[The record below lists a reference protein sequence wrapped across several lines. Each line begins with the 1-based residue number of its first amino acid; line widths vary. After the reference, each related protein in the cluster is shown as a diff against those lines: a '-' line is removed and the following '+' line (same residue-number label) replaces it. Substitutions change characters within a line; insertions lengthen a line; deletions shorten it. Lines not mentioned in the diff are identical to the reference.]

1 MIQMLYIIH
10 SLYVQNESDNGG
22 KRCMFGRIKDY
33 GTDGNK
39 VSIEFEKGSGFIEII
54 KADIIRIFSKMDSV
68 ERDSKAICK
77 KAGDSIKFN
86 VSKDENG
93 IRIATELL
101 TIAVCDD
108 FKTDIYDKDGQNVC
122 SDFRGERKSVERISD
137 EDRKLLEGEGH
148 SVGEE
153 NGNYRIQVLKTLDNV
168 KAFYGLG
175 DKTGFLNKAGYQY
188 DMWNTDNPDPQVDCF
203 KSLYKSIPFFIALT
217 IGRPYGIFFDNT
229 FHSYFDMG
237 KESQKY
243 YYFAADEGDLD
254 YYFILGD
261 SMPDVIKGYTCLTG
275 RTPLPQMFTLGYHQ
289 SRWSYSSADEV
300 RQIADTMRKNRI
312 PCDTIHL
319 DIDYMDAFKVF
330 TFSEQRFPNVKEF
343 INDLSSNGFKIV
355 TIIDP
360 GVKAEDGY
368 DIYEEGKKNGYFAKD
383 EDGSIYKNR
392 VWPGTSV
399 FPDFGNSEVRK
410 WWGDNQKYLVDMG
423 VRGVWNDMNEPASF
437 DGPLPDNVVFRD
449 GDRVTNHKEIH
460 NVYGHFMAQA
470 TYDGL
475 KKYDGRRPY
484 VITRAC
490 YAGSQKYT
498 TAWTG
503 DNHSIWAHLQM
514 AVPQLCNMGI
524 SGIAFAGTDVGG
536 FGSDVTPELLARWVQ
551 TGCFSPLF
559 RNHSAKG
566 TRYQEPWGFGD
577 EVLDIYRKYVELR
590 YRLIPYFYDLFH
602 ECEQTGMP
610 VLRPLILNYPDDNEV
625 INMNDEFMV
634 GDSILVSPVVNPG
647 QTKKMVYLPKGVWYD
662 YDTKERIDGG
672 TYIIKDAPLD
682 VCPVYIKAGAVIP
695 NFPVQQYIGE
705 QKIEKLI
712 LDVYPGEG
720 SCTHYQNDGE
730 SFEYQDGVYNE
741 YRFSNC
747 DGKVDMEIVHNGYK
761 EKYKEVE
768 IHYKEGINI
777 IQIE

>member
-1 MIQMLYIIH
+1 
-10 SLYVQNESDNGG
+10 
-22 KRCMFGRIKDY
+22 MFGKIKDY
-33 GTDGNK
+33 KADGRK
-39 VSIEFEKGSGFIEII
+39 VYIEFENGNGLVEII
-54 KADIIRIFSKMDSV
+54 SDGIIRIFSNTDKA
-68 ERDSKAICK
+68 RRISKAICK
-77 KAGDSIKFN
+77 EEPEAVKFIAD
-86 VSKDENG
+86 KDGNG
-93 IRIATELL
+93 IKIVTDSL
-101 TIAVCDD
+101 TVKVFDD
-108 FKTDIYDKDGQNVC
+108 FKTDVYDKDGQPVC
-122 SDFRGERKSVERISD
+122 CDFRGERKDVQGLSD
-137 EDRKLLEGEGH
+137 DDRRLLESEGH
-148 SVGEE
+148 SADMAGGSYKV
-153 NGNYRIQVLKTLDNV
+153 QVLKSIDNV

-188 DMWNTDNPDPQVDCF
+188 EMWNTDNPDPQVDCF
-203 KSLYKSIPFFIALT
+203 KSLYKSIPFFVALT
-217 IGRPYGIFFDNT
+217 SGRPYGIFFDNT
-229 FHSYFDMG
+229 YHSYFDMG
-237 KESQKY
+237 KESDDY

-254 YYFILGD
+254 YYFILGE
-261 SMPDVIKGYTCLTG
+261 SMSDVIKGYTYLTG
-275 RTPLPQMFTLGYHQ
+275 RTPIPQMFTLGYHQ

-300 RQIADTMRKNRI
+300 MQIADNMRKNRI

-319 DIDYMDAFKVF
+319 DIDYMDEYKVF
-330 TFSEQRFPNVKEF
+330 TFSKERFPDAGNF
-343 INDLSSNGFKIV
+343 IKDLSSKGFKIV

-368 DIYEEGKKNGYFAKD
+368 HIYEEGKKNGYFALNKD
-383 EDGSIYKNR
+383 GTLYKNR

-399 FPDFGNSEVRK
+399 FPDFGNGDVRK

-437 DGPLPDNVVFRD
+437 DGPLPDDVVFSD
-449 GDRVTNHKEIH
+449 GDRVTDHKEIH

-514 AVPQLCNMGI
+514 AVPQLCNLGI
-524 SGIAFAGTDVGG
+524 SGMAFAGVDVGG
-536 FGSDVTPELLARWVQ
+536 FSSDATPELIARWVQ
-551 TGCFSPLF
+551 MGAFSPLF

-566 TRYQEPWGFGD
+566 TRYQEPWRFGD
-577 EVLDIYRKYVELR
+577 KVLDIYRKYVELR
-590 YRLIPYFYDLFH
+590 YKLIPYFYDLFH

-610 VLRPLILNYPDDNEV
+610 VLRPLILNYPDDMEV
-625 INMNDEFMV
+625 LNMNDEFMV

-647 QTKKMVYLPKGVWYD
+647 QSKKMVYLPEGIWYD

-672 TYIIKDAPLD
+672 AYIIKDAPLD

-695 NFPVQQYIGE
+695 NYPVQQYIGE
-705 QKIEKLI
+705 KEIERLI

-720 SCTHYQNDGE
+720 SYTHYQDDGE
-730 SFEYQDGVYNE
+730 SFGYKEGVYNE
-741 YRFSNC
+741 YRFLNSN
-747 DGKVDMEIVHNGYK
+747 GKVDVEMVHQGYGG
-761 EKYKEVE
+761 KYKELE
-768 IHYKEGINI
+768 IHYGGGIDI
-777 IQIE
+777 IGME